1 MLKLEFRKA
10 GAAEVSL
17 LSQSF
22 SSVEQGESNYYE
34 VSIFSAQLSEVLRE
48 RRAMVGGTF

>member
-1 MLKLEFRKA
+1 MLKLQFRKA

-22 SSVEQGESNYYE
+22 SSVEQDENNCYE
-34 VSIFSAQLSEVLRE
+34 VSIFSAQLSEVFRE
-48 RRAMVGGTF
+48 RRAMVGAMF